1 VEIPAP
7 IHPSLLAIL
16 PHMPLVHDCWDLLN
30 GRKEYYLPRGEREQ
44 KIVLEL
50 SNAASNYN
58 NEFLIK
64 LWN

>member
-1 VEIPAP
+1 
-7 IHPSLLAIL
+7 
-16 PHMPLVHDCWDLLN
+16 MPLVHDCWDLLN

-44 KIVLEL
+44 QIVLEL